1 MKNKF
6 RVLKTRRRRREDRK
20 GSAEG
25 EGVVGGSNG
34 GRQGDKDM
42 GRRPAPRFVGIQHAC
57 HRLLRCR
64 TR

>member
-1 MKNKF
+1 MKNRF
-6 RVLKTRRRRREDRK
+6 RVLKTRRREGRK
-20 GSAEG
+20 CGG